1 MGPFLLFCLSINS
14 FDFLQG
20 NVSLLTN
27 EDATKQN
34 IIKSFSIFGDRGK
47 AIKMAIERFDDETR
61 ESFMSLYEKIDA
73 GVGIPEGG
81 AFVEESDIDAE
92 TPENE

>member
-1 MGPFLLFCLSINS
+1 
-14 FDFLQG
+14 
-20 NVSLLTN
+20 
-27 EDATKQN
+27 
-34 IIKSFSIFGDRGK
+34 
-47 AIKMAIERFDDETR
+47 MAIERFDDETR